1 MMKKFLITI
10 LAFLFCACSSS
21 SKSLENNITE
31 DNLDEVISV
40 LNDNNL
46 NNVDVFEK
54 WVNRYLSNI
63 QEESET
69 SGFNDADCRMT
80 VMLLAGDSISF
91 DNVKEDYDGTYL
103 MFDLEVINN
112 EEDFKVLKEKE
123 KEFYTLFGEMDIIDG
138 NYKEAY
144 PNNLKKYGI
153 KFNNDKV
160 SVINLVL
167 KAYEEEKAFV
177 GHTGLLIDSKD
188 NKMIDTNYLYI
199 EKIAFNDVYKVI
211 RINDE
216 KELLDIFSKRGDY
229 KADDENYKTLV
240 YKDEVFLGELS
251 E

>member
-1 MMKKFLITI
+1 MKRIFIFILCLLLSACQKNTKANTTDIT
-10 LAFLFCACSSS
+10 
-21 SKSLENNITE
+21 K
-31 DNLDEVISV
+31 DNLKEVISV
-40 LNDNNL
+40 LNDSNL
-46 NNVDVFEK
+46 NNVDVFEN
-54 WVNRYLSNI
+54 WVNRYLSNT
-63 QEESET
+63 QEETET

-80 VMLLAGDSISF
+80 VMLLAGNSISF

-103 MFDLEVINN
+103 MFDLEVIND

-199 EKIAFNDVYKVI
+199 EKIAFNDVYKAI
-211 RINDE
+211 KINDE